1 MHVQKK
7 RTGRTTHEIKI
18 VGGRGYW
25 RSVSRGARFGTGQ
38 DRYPER
44 SVARLCR
51 LWRQI
56 FAGGRQDGGRGFR
69 RRGARPEDRDLTAD
83 HQNKPDLAT
92 AIARRWYDTEGVDLI
107 TELTTSSFALAVQ
120 ELSQE
125 KKNIDIAVCD
135 ATSR

>member
-1 MHVQKK
+1 MGRCGGTKYHCTCNKSGLGRHAPAIK

-56 FAGGRQDGGRGFR
+56 FAEAARMAVEDFGGEVLGQKI
-69 RRGARPEDRDLTAD
+69 EIVTAD
-83 HQNKPDLAT
+83 HQNMPD
-92 AIARRWYDTEGVDLI
+92 
-107 TELTTSSFALAVQ
+107 
-120 ELSQE
+120 
-125 KKNIDIAVCD
+125 
-135 ATSR
+135 